1 MDIFSFDLSRQPG
14 FQQPDLKQSDE
25 SQKNTNVCPL
35 ILSVEN
41 HKPPT
46 AGFRY
51 CRATDKKAYSKGYL
65 MAVAGR
71 FQVGNISVINSASD
85 GWNDSYDLANAAD
98 ARAASDWMKGWLD
111 GRDRLGK

>member
-1 MDIFSFDLSRQPG
+1 
-14 FQQPDLKQSDE
+14 
-25 SQKNTNVCPL
+25 
-35 ILSVEN
+35 
-41 HKPPT
+41 
-46 AGFRY
+46 
-51 CRATDKKAYSKGYL
+51 